1 MINRVKIHF
10 DQEREYVPLEAVR
23 VLPEFFKQMMAGN
36 GLFLKGY
43 DSPVKVKFKG
53 ERPDGAHIWEL
64 ETMPEMIETIF
75 TIQATPS
82 FHVEI
87 DYEIQNQKDNLLL
100 GKAIDRRQTY
110 TTRQDSRNEKVIGNV
125 VASNF
130 LIAKTN
136 IDFSKLT
143 GVSSQVILSDIQK
156 TVLKNYPQSKVVFIS
171 SSTHSDEIDLMKEH
185 KKPIFVLDTETF
197 ESYNSDEVFD
207 PKKTFED
214 EFLLDDKVNE
224 YKKKK
229 IGSYIYYPLFIQMK
243 EMHFF
248 AYLSLETERTRI
260 PSEVLDLFKEVERT
274 FQERIMDSNTHIL
287 DIKQNVLNVSRG
299 GVALEI
305 SDMEIVKALKV
316 KPSFTLDINF
326 KLQAPIRMAVEL
338 RHLEEVNDF
347 YRLGGRI
354 TGVSGDK
361 KAKEIYHSLIDFFN

>member
-1 MINRVKIHF
+1 MINRIKIHF

-23 VLPEFFKQMMAGN
+23 VLPEFFKQMMSGN

-87 DYEIQNQKDNLLL
+87 DYELQNQKDNLLL
-100 GKAIDRRQTY
+100 GKVIDRRQTY
-110 TTRQDSRNEKVIGNV
+110 TVRQEPRNQKARGNV

-143 GVSSQVILSDIQK
+143 GVSSQVILSDIQR

-171 SSTHSDEIDLMKEH
+171 SSIHSDEIDLMKEH
-185 KKPIFVLDTETF
+185 KKPIFILETETF
-197 ESYNSDEVFD
+197 ESFDSPDVFD

-214 EFLLDDKVNE
+214 EFLLDDKVIE

-229 IGSYIYYPLFIQMK
+229 IGSYLYYPLFIQMK

-260 PSEVLDLFKEVERT
+260 PAEVLDLFKEVERT

-305 SDMEIVKALKV
+305 NNMEIVQALKV

-326 KLQAPIRMAVEL
+326 KLQAPIRMAIEL

>member
-1 MINRVKIHF
+1 MINRIKIHF

-23 VLPEFFKQMMAGN
+23 VLPEFFKQMMSGN

-87 DYEIQNQKDNLLL
+87 DYELQNQKDNLLL
-100 GKAIDRRQTY
+100 GKVIDRRQTY
-110 TTRQDSRNEKVIGNV
+110 TVRQEPRNQKARGNV

-143 GVSSQVILSDIQK
+143 GVSSQVILSDIQR

-171 SSTHSDEIDLMKEH
+171 SSIHSDEIDLMKEH
-185 KKPIFVLDTETF
+185 KKPIFILDTENF
-197 ESYNSDEVFD
+197 ESFDAPDVFD

-214 EFLLDDKVNE
+214 EFLLDDKVIE

-229 IGSYIYYPLFIQMK
+229 IGSYLYYPLFIQMK

-260 PSEVLDLFKEVERT
+260 PAEVLDLFKEVERT

-305 SDMEIVKALKV
+305 NNMEIVQALKV

-326 KLQAPIRMAVEL
+326 KLQAPIRMAIEL

>member
-10 DQEREYVPLEAVR
+10 DQEREYLPLEAVR
-23 VLPEFFKQMMAGN
+23 ALPEFFKQMMGGN

-43 DSPVKVKFKG
+43 DTLIRVKFKG

-64 ETMPEMIETIF
+64 ETIPELIETIF
-75 TIQATPS
+75 TIQATTE
-82 FHVEI
+82 FHVEV
-87 DYEIQNQKDNLLL
+87 DYELINQKDNLLL
-100 GKAIDRRQTY
+100 GKIIDRRQTY
-110 TTRQDSRNEKVIGNV
+110 ATRQDPRNEKVRGNA

-130 LIAKTN
+130 LVAKTD

-143 GVSSQVILSDIQK
+143 GVSSQVILSDIQRN
-156 TVLKNYPQSKVVFIS
+156 VLKNYPQSKVIFLS
-171 SSTHSDEIDLMKEH
+171 GSTHSDEIDLMKEH
-185 KKPIFVLDTETF
+185 KKPIFILDTETF
-197 ESYNSDEVFD
+197 ESFSSEDVFD

-214 EFLLDDKVNE
+214 EFLLDDKVQE

-243 EMHFF
+243 DMHFF
-248 AYLSLETERTRI
+248 AYLSLETERPGI

-299 GVALEI
+299 GVALEVN
-305 SDMEIVKALKV
+305 DMEIIKALKV
-316 KPSFTLDINF
+316 KPTFTLDINF
-326 KLQAPIRMAVEL
+326 KLQAPIRMAIEL
-338 RHLEEVNDF
+338 RHLEEVNDY

-361 KAKEIYHSLIDFFN
+361 KAKEIYHSLIEFFG

>member
-10 DQEREYVPLEAVR
+10 DQDREYVPLEAVR

-36 GLFLKGY
+36 GLYLKGY
-43 DSPVKVKFKG
+43 DSSVKVKFKG
-53 ERPDGAHIWEL
+53 ERGDGAHIWEL

-87 DYEIQNQKDNLLL
+87 DYELQNQKDNLLL

-110 TTRQDSRNEKVIGNV
+110 TTRQDPRNEKVRGNV

-143 GVSSQVILSDIQK
+143 GVSSQVILSDIQR
-156 TVLKNYPQSKVVFIS
+156 TVLRNYPQSKVVFLSGTI
-171 SSTHSDEIDLMKEH
+171 HSDEVELMKEH

-197 ESYNSDEVFD
+197 ESFNSDEVFD

-224 YKKKK
+224 YKRKK

-299 GVALEI
+299 GVALEVN
-305 SDMEIVKALKV
+305 DMEIIKALKV
-316 KPSFTLDINF
+316 KPTFTLDINF

-361 KAKEIYHSLIDFFN
+361 KAKEIYHSLIEFFN